1 MVFNSQGINSK
12 FDQVKQRL
20 YRSFSN
26 ANSTRIAKNLE
37 HQSIPKLQTS
47 FLVSSRS
54 TNSEKYY
61 IIWRSGGGFLSILS
75 TVLCQLQIAERF
87 GFSPIID
94 FENFKTTYSEKA
106 EINGTSNMWNYYFE
120 PINNLP
126 LSDIYKYGNLIF
138 SDGNHP
144 TDAVMSVSQDQSLR
158 EIYNKYVIP
167 NGTTLHALSSAKQQV
182 IVDDFTLGIHFRG
195 QEMRRATGHPF
206 PPTLSQVFAQVDQ
219 MFENQLFKRIFLVTE
234 GSEYEEAFKK
244 KYGCLIQTLP
254 HFRRYRKNAYSISP
268 RMNHRFL
275 LGQEIL
281 VDTLLLAECNS
292 LISGSSN
299 VSEIAV
305 LLNANK
311 YDINCQIRNGTNSR
325 SILLAPFLWQIKSV
339 IPTRFGGF
347 DKNHSSGVIG

>member
-1 MVFNSQGINSK
+1 MFYSHGIHLK
-12 FDQVKQRL
+12 LDQVKQRL

-26 ANSTRIAKNLE
+26 ANTSRIAKNLE
-37 HQSIPKLQTS
+37 HHSIPELQTS

-61 IIWRSGGGFLSILS
+61 IIWRSGGGFFSILS
-75 TVLCQLQIAERF
+75 TVLCQLQFAERF
-87 GFSPIID
+87 GFSPVID
-94 FENFKTTYSEKA
+94 FESFKTTYSEKA

-126 LSDIYKYGNLIF
+126 LSDIYKNGNLIF

-144 TDAVMSVSQDQSLR
+144 AGAVMSVSQDQSLR

-167 NGTTLHALSSAKQQV
+167 NGATLHALARAKQQV

-195 QEMRRATGHPF
+195 QEMRRAPGHPF

-234 GSEYEEAFKK
+234 GAEYEKAFKK
-244 KYGCLIQTLP
+244 KYGSLIQTLP

-281 VDTLLLAECNS
+281 VDTLLLAECKS

-299 VSEIAV
+299 VSEMAI

-311 YDINCQIRNGTNSR
+311 YDINCQIRNGTNSQ
-325 SILLAPFLWQIKSV
+325 SILLAPFLWQIKSG

-347 DKNHSSGVIG
+347 DKNPSSGVIG

>member
-1 MVFNSQGINSK
+1 
-12 FDQVKQRL
+12 
-20 YRSFSN
+20 
-26 ANSTRIAKNLE
+26 
-37 HQSIPKLQTS
+37 
-47 FLVSSRS
+47 VSSRS

-61 IIWRSGGGFLSILS
+61 IIWRSGGGFFSILS

-87 GFSPIID
+87 GFSPVID

-106 EINGTSNMWNYYFE
+106 EIDGTLNMWNYYFE

-126 LSDIYKYGNLIF
+126 LSDIYKNGNLIF

-144 TDAVMSVSQDQSLR
+144 TGAVMSVSQDQSLR
-158 EIYNKYVIP
+158 DIYNKYVIP
-167 NGTTLHALSSAKQQV
+167 NGATLNALARAKQQV

-195 QEMRRATGHPF
+195 QEMRRAPGHPF

-219 MFENQLFKRIFLVTE
+219 MFENQLFKRIFLVTV
-234 GSEYEEAFKK
+234 GAEYEKAFKK
-244 KYGCLIQTLP
+244 RYGSLIQTLP
-254 HFRRYRKNAYSISP
+254 HFRRHRKNAYSINP

-299 VSEIAV
+299 VSEMAI
-305 LLNANK
+305 LLNANR
-311 YDINCQIRNGTNSR
+311 YDINCQIRNGTNSQ
-325 SILLAPFLWQIKSV
+325 SMFLAQFLWYLKIQMPSN
-339 IPTRFGGF
+339 FGGF
-347 DKNHSSGVIG
+347 KEPMVRSLRRKA